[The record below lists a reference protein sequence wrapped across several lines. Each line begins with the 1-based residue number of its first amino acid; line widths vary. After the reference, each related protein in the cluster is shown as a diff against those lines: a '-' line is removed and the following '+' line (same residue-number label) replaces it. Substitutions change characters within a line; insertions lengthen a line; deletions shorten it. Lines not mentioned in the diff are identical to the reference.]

1 MPFDLYLAGGAR
13 KDTQQKLHDRGC
25 CKLYSQLTERS
36 CIKNW
41 INYNVEADINHRLF
55 IDSGAFTAW
64 TKGVILDVDEYI
76 NFINTYT
83 EHLELFACIDNI
95 PGTFDRT
102 PTLTE
107 RKESPILTW
116 ENYLYMRERVKEK
129 DKLLVTFHLGED
141 LNVLNNILETKIDGK
156 HIPYIALGGTVGSP
170 IPQKKKWYSTVFK
183 VIKQSSNPN
192 VKTHAFGMTSVDIL
206 EMYPFTSADSTSWK
220 MTGVY
225 GYILTEFGQIK
236 ISDRSNGEEPNSF
249 ENLTLKQQ
257 DKVLGRLKEL
267 GVTYEQC
274 QVDGDTRAYVNAMY
288 QLDWAE
294 NYKYKGNNRYQK
306 TLF

>member
-1 MPFDLYLAGGAR
+1 MAFDLYLAGGAR
-13 KDTQQKLHDRGC
+13 KDTQEKLHNRGC

-41 INYNVEADINHRLF
+41 INYNVEADTYHKLF

-64 TKGVILDVDEYI
+64 TKGVTLDVEEYI

-83 EHLELFACIDNI
+83 EHLELFACVDSI
-95 PGTFDRT
+95 PGRFDRT
-102 PTLTE
+102 PTIEE
-107 RKESPILTW
+107 RKAAPQLTW
-116 ENYLYMRERVKEK
+116 ENYLYMRERVKDK
-129 DKLLVTFHLGED
+129 DKLLPTFHLGED
-141 LNVLNNILETKIDGK
+141 LKALENMLNTKLDGK
-156 HIPYIALGGTVGSP
+156 YIPYIALGGTVGSP

-183 VIKQSSNPN
+183 VIKQSKNPN
-192 VKTHAFGMTSVDIL
+192 VKTHAFGMTSTDIL

-225 GYILTEFGQIK
+225 GYILTEHGQIK
-236 ISDRSNGEEPNSF
+236 VSDRASAEDNTLDK
-249 ENLTLKQQ
+249 LTHKQQ
-257 DKVLGRLKEL
+257 DDILGRLKEL

-274 QVDGDTRAYVNAMY
+274 LVDGDTRAYVNAMY
-288 QLDWAE
+288 QLDWAD

>member
-1 MPFDLYLAGGAR
+1 MAFDLYLAGGAR
-13 KDTQQKLHDRGC
+13 KDTQEKLHNRGC

-41 INYNVEADINHRLF
+41 INFNVEADIYHKLF

-64 TKGVILDVDEYI
+64 TKGVVLDVEDYI

-83 EHLELFACIDNI
+83 EHLELFACVDNI
-95 PGTFDRT
+95 PGRFDRT
-102 PTLTE
+102 PTLEE
-107 RKESPILTW
+107 RKASPQLTW
-116 ENYLYMRERVKEK
+116 ENYLYMRERVKDK
-129 DKLLVTFHLGED
+129 DKLLPTFHLGED
-141 LNVLNNILETKIDGK
+141 LKALQNMLNTKLDGK
-156 HIPYIALGGTVGSP
+156 HIPYIALGGTVGTP

-183 VIKQSSNPN
+183 VIKQSKNPN
-192 VKTHAFGMTSVDIL
+192 VKTHAFGMTSTDIL

-225 GYILTEFGQIK
+225 GYILTEHGQIK
-236 ISDRSNGEEPNSF
+236 VSDRASAEDNTLDK
-249 ENLTLKQQ
+249 LTHKQQ
-257 DKVLGRLKEL
+257 DDILGRLKEL

-274 QVDGDTRAYVNAMY
+274 LVDGDTRAYVNAMY
-288 QLDWAE
+288 QLDWAD

>member
-1 MPFDLYLAGGAR
+1 MAFDLYLAGGAR
-13 KDTQQKLHDRGC
+13 KDTQEKLHNRGC

-41 INYNVEADINHRLF
+41 INFNVEADTYHKLF

-64 TKGVILDVDEYI
+64 TKGVVLDVEDYI

-83 EHLELFACIDNI
+83 EHLELFACVDNI
-95 PGTFDRT
+95 PGRFDRT
-102 PTLTE
+102 PTIEE
-107 RKESPILTW
+107 RKAAPQLTW
-116 ENYLYMRERVKEK
+116 ENYLYMRERVKDK
-129 DKLLVTFHLGED
+129 DKLLPTFHLGED
-141 LNVLNNILETKIDGK
+141 LKALQNMLNTKLDGK
-156 HIPYIALGGTVGSP
+156 HIPYIALGGTVGAP

-183 VIKQSSNPN
+183 VIKQSNNPN
-192 VKTHAFGMTSVDIL
+192 VKTHAFGMTSTDIL

-225 GYILTEFGQIK
+225 GYILTEHGQIK
-236 ISDRSNGEEPNSF
+236 VSDRASAEDNTLDK
-249 ENLTLKQQ
+249 LTHKQQ
-257 DKVLGRLKEL
+257 DDILGRLKEL

-274 QVDGDTRAYVNAMY
+274 LVDGDTRAYVNAMY
-288 QLDWAE
+288 QLDWAD

>member
-1 MPFDLYLAGGAR
+1 MAFDLYLAGGAR
-13 KDTQQKLHDRGC
+13 KDTQEKLHNRGC

-41 INYNVEADINHRLF
+41 INFNVEADTYHKLF

-64 TKGVILDVDEYI
+64 TKGVILDVEDYI

-83 EHLELFACIDNI
+83 EHLELFACVDNI
-95 PGTFDRT
+95 PGRFDRT
-102 PTLTE
+102 PTIEE
-107 RKESPILTW
+107 RKAAPQLTW
-116 ENYLYMRERVKEK
+116 ENYLYMRERVKDK
-129 DKLLVTFHLGED
+129 DKLLPTFHLGED
-141 LNVLNNILETKIDGK
+141 LKALENMLNTKLDGK
-156 HIPYIALGGTVGSP
+156 HIPYIALGGTVGTP

-183 VIKQSSNPN
+183 VIKQSKNPN
-192 VKTHAFGMTSVDIL
+192 VKTHAFGMTSTDIL

-225 GYILTEFGQIK
+225 GYILTEHGQIK
-236 ISDRSNGEEPNSF
+236 VSDRASAEDNTLDK
-249 ENLTLKQQ
+249 LTHKQQ
-257 DKVLGRLKEL
+257 DDILGRLKEL

-274 QVDGDTRAYVNAMY
+274 LVDGDTRAYVNAMY
-288 QLDWAE
+288 QLDWAD

>member
-1 MPFDLYLAGGAR
+1 MAFDLYLAGGAR

-41 INYNVEADINHRLF
+41 INMNIENEVNHKLF

-64 TKGVILDVDEYI
+64 TKGVQLDADELI
-76 NFINTYT
+76 NFLNTYS

-95 PGTFDRT
+95 PGTFDRS
-102 PTLTE
+102 PTLEE
-107 RKESPILTW
+107 RKNSPILTW
-116 ENYLYMRERVKEK
+116 ENYLYMRERINDK
-129 DKLLVTFHLGED
+129 DKLLPTFHLGED
-141 LNVLNNILETKIDGK
+141 LKVLQNMLDATFDGK
-156 HIPYIALGGTVGSP
+156 HIPYIALGGTVGTP
-170 IPQKKKWYSTVFK
+170 IPQKKKWYNTVFR
-183 VIKQSSNPN
+183 VIKQSNNPN
-192 VKTHAFGMTSVDIL
+192 VKTHAFGMTSTDIL

-225 GYILTEFGQIK
+225 GYILTEFGQVK
-236 ISDRSNGEEPNSF
+236 VSDRARDTEPNSF
-249 ENLTLKQQ
+249 ENLTLRQQ
-257 DKVLGRLKEL
+257 DRILGKLKEL

-274 QVDGDTRAYVNAMY
+274 QVDGDCRAYVNAMY
-288 QLDWAE
+288 QLDWAD
-294 NYKYKGNNRYQK
+294 NYQYKGNNRYQK

>member
-1 MPFDLYLAGGAR
+1 MAFDLYLAGGAR
-13 KDTQQKLHDRGC
+13 KDTQEKLHNRGC

-36 CIKNW
+36 CIKHW
-41 INYNVEADINHRLF
+41 INFNVEADTYHKLF

-64 TKGVILDVDEYI
+64 TKGVVLDVEDYI

-83 EHLELFACIDNI
+83 EHLELFACVDNI
-95 PGTFDRT
+95 PGRFDRR
-102 PTLTE
+102 PTLEE
-107 RKESPILTW
+107 RKAAPQLTW
-116 ENYLYMRERVKEK
+116 ENYLYMRERVKDK
-129 DKLLVTFHLGED
+129 DKLLPTFHLGED
-141 LNVLNNILETKIDGK
+141 LKALENMLNTKLDGK
-156 HIPYIALGGTVGSP
+156 HIPYIALGGTVGAP

-183 VIKQSSNPN
+183 VIKQSKNPN
-192 VKTHAFGMTSVDIL
+192 VKTHAFGMTSTDIL

-225 GYILTEFGQIK
+225 GYILTEHGQIK
-236 ISDRSNGEEPNSF
+236 VSDRASAEDNTLDK
-249 ENLTLKQQ
+249 LTHKQQ
-257 DKVLGRLKEL
+257 DDILGRLKEL

-274 QVDGDTRAYVNAMY
+274 LVDGDTRAYVNAMY
-288 QLDWAE
+288 QLDWAD